1 MPARHRRSDVL
12 QVNNLT
18 KVYPTGRVALS
29 DFTLQASNGVLGL
42 LGPNGA
48 GKSTLLAIL
57 AAELGFEAG
66 SVCLGNLDLLRN
78 PSAWRASLGYMPQSF
93 DIAPQLTGR
102 EFLAR
107 TALLSGIAPRTL
119 APRIS
124 ELLGRVRLADAANRE
139 AASYSRG
146 MKQRLAVAATFLCD
160 PSLVLLDEPTSG
172 LDPEERIV
180 FRELLAESSH
190 DRVVILST
198 HVVADVER
206 CCAHIAIIN
215 AGRLCFAGPPSQL
228 IAAMTTR
235 VWETTAEMNIIEE
248 WSRTRRLVSLRS
260 RDDKPYARLLS
271 TTQPTPEAV
280 DVEATL
286 EDAYLDLLAAAPAA
300 SRMTA

>member
-12 QVNNLT
+12 QVKDLT

-29 DFTLQASNGVLGL
+29 DFTLAASTGVLGL

-66 SVCLGNLDLLRN
+66 SVSLDGLDLMRN
-78 PSAWRASLGYMPQSF
+78 TSAWRGKLGYMPQSF
-93 DIAPQLTGR
+93 DIAPQLTGK
-102 EFLAR
+102 EFLVR
-107 TALLSGIAPRTL
+107 TALLSGIRPRTL

-124 ELLGRVRLADAANRE
+124 ELLGRVRLLDAANRE

-160 PSLVLLDEPTSG
+160 PTLVLLDEPTSG

-206 CCAHIAIIN
+206 CCAQIAIIN
-215 AGRLCFAGPPSQL
+215 AGKLCFAGSPSRL
-228 IAAMTTR
+228 IASMTTR
-235 VWETTAEMNIIEE
+235 VWEAHAQMDVIEE
-248 WSRTRRLVSLRS
+248 WSRSRRLVSLRS
-260 RDDKPYARLLS
+260 RDDKPYARIIAS
-271 TTQPTPEAV
+271 SQPTPDAV
-280 DVEATL
+280 PVEATL
-286 EDAYLDLLAAAPAA
+286 EDAYLDLLGTAPVA